1 MKATCRSWF
10 VCPMGVAVYL
20 YLTPDMVERGPLKD
34 WACPEYSKCKECSY
48 AHTPS
53 DKRRKRTCDFDYAFT
68 ERLVDIWVSGEE
80 FSRVLDSCSGHIRGM
95 LKDWLSGRPDTEE
108 EWNEWLKERRPR

>member
-53 DKRRKRTCDFDYAFT
+53 DKRRKGFLIKQNSTMYKHKDPKR
-68 ERLVDIWVSGEE
+68 
-80 FSRVLDSCSGHIRGM
+80 SRSKR
-95 LKDWLSGRPDTEE
+95 
-108 EWNEWLKERRPR
+108 N